1 MNRNFTISAG
11 GDAVLRCSRYSP
23 SHPADSL
30 IVIAHGYK
38 GFKDWGMFP
47 YVCESLSARGHEVIA
62 FNFSHGGI
70 GEDLH
75 SFTELDKF
83 ARNTCDRELLDLE
96 ILVSHLSQDPELGKL
111 PLFLLGHSLG
121 GGVSLVYALDH
132 PDRIAGVLSWNGVT
146 DLDLF
151 TEEQK
156 REMREHGR
164 SYVVNGRTGQQ
175 MPLDKVLLDDL
186 ERQQARYDIFTRI
199 ADAKFPVVLIQGTE
213 DGKRLRLGSEKLTGI
228 RPDISWVQIPGGNHT
243 FGCVHPF
250 KGATPQ
256 LEQAIQASS
265 QFVRQVLE
273 TAASGS

>member
-1 MNRNFTISAG
+1 MCANR
-11 GDAVLRCSRYSP
+11 
-23 SHPADSL
+23 
-30 IVIAHGYK
+30 
-38 GFKDWGMFP
+38 
-47 YVCESLSARGHEVIA
+47 SARGHEVIA

-132 PDRIAGVLSWNGVT
+132 PDRIAGVLSLNGVT

-186 ERQQARYDIFTRI
+186 ERQKARYDIFTRM